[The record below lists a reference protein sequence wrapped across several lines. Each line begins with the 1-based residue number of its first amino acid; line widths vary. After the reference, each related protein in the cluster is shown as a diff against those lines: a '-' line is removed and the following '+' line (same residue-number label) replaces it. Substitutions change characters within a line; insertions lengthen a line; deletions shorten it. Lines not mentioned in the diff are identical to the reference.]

1 MGWNVYVTRL
11 LPKPGMDLLH
21 KHCEV
26 VDVNPHDRMLTRQE
40 FLDNIKG
47 RDGVI
52 TLLTERVDEEACQVA
67 DKTVIFANY
76 AVGFNN
82 VDVPTCTKHGIMVS
96 NTPGVLTEA
105 TSDMAWALLFAVA
118 RRIVESDKFLRAG
131 KYEGWAPMM
140 FRGGDIVG
148 KTLGICGAGRIG
160 TAMAMKSRGWN
171 MKVLYCD
178 LYRNELLEKE
188 LGARQVD
195 KETLFKESDFI
206 SLHVSLD
213 AGTKHYVGERELRMM
228 KPTAYLINT
237 SRGPVID
244 EQVLVH
250 ALREGWIAGA
260 GLDVYEY
267 EPLLMPGL
275 VGLDNAVICPHI
287 ASATY
292 KTRDDM
298 ATLAAENLIA
308 ALKGE
313 KPPTIVNPEVLNAPN
328 RRKVKG

>member
-1 MGWNVYVTRL
+1 MGWNIYVTRL
-11 LPKPGMDLLH
+11 LPKPGMDLLYEQ
-21 KHCEV
+21 CDV
-26 VDVNPHDRMLTRQE
+26 VDVNPNDRMLTRDE
-40 FLDNIKG
+40 FLENIKG

-52 TLLTERVDEEACQVA
+52 TLLTERVDQEACEVA
-67 DKTVIFANY
+67 NRTLIFANY

-82 VDVPTCTKHGIMVS
+82 IDVPTCTKNGIQVS

-105 TSDMAWALLFAVA
+105 TSDMAWALLFSLT

-140 FRGGDIVG
+140 YRGGDIVG

-160 TAMAMKSRGWN
+160 TSMAMKSRGWD

-178 LYRNELLEKE
+178 LYRNEKLEKD

-195 KETLFKESDFI
+195 KETLLKESDFI

-213 AGTKHYVGERELRMM
+213 PGTTHYIGEKELKLM

-237 SRGPVID
+237 SRGPVVD
-244 EQVLVH
+244 EQALVH
-250 ALREGWIAGA
+250 ALRAGWIAGD
-260 GLDVYEY
+260 GLDVFES
-267 EPLLMPGL
+267 EPLLTPGL

-287 ASATY
+287 ASATVQ
-292 KTRDDM
+292 TRNDM
-298 ATLAAENLIA
+298 ATLAAENLFA

-313 KPPTIVNPEVLNAPN
+313 KPPTIVNPEVLDAPN
-328 RRKVKG
+328 LRKLS

>member
-1 MGWNVYVTRL
+1 MGWNIFVTRL
-11 LPKPGMDLLH
+11 LPKPGMDLLYEQ
-21 KHCEV
+21 CDV
-26 VDVNPHDRMLTRQE
+26 VDVNPNDRMLTRDE

-52 TLLTERVDEEACQVA
+52 TLLTERVDQEACEVA
-67 DKTVIFANY
+67 DRNLIFANY

-82 VDVPTCTKHGIMVS
+82 IDVPTCTKYGIRVS

-105 TSDMAWALLFAVA
+105 TSDMAWALLFSLT

-140 FRGGDIVG
+140 YRGGDIVG

-160 TAMAMKSRGWN
+160 TSMAMKSRGWD

-178 LYRNELLEKE
+178 LYRNEKLEKD

-195 KETLFKESDFI
+195 KETLLKESDFI

-213 AGTKHYVGERELRMM
+213 PGTTHYIGEKELKMM

-237 SRGPVID
+237 SRGPVVD

-260 GLDVYEY
+260 GLDVFES
-267 EPLLMPGL
+267 EPLLTPGL
-275 VGLDNAVICPHI
+275 VGLDNVVICPHI
-287 ASATY
+287 ASATVQ
-292 KTRDDM
+292 TRNDM
-298 ATLAAENLIA
+298 ATLAAENLFA

-313 KPPTIVNPEVLNAPN
+313 KPPTIVNPEVLDAPN
-328 RRKVKG
+328 LRKRS

>member
-1 MGWNVYVTRL
+1 MGWNIFVTRL
-11 LPKPGMDLLH
+11 LPKPGMDLLYEQ
-21 KHCEV
+21 CDV
-26 VDVNPHDRMLTRQE
+26 VDVNPNDRMLTRDE

-52 TLLTERVDEEACQVA
+52 TLLTERVDQEACEVA
-67 DKTVIFANY
+67 DRTLIFANY

-82 VDVPTCTKHGIMVS
+82 IDVPTCTKYGIQVS

-105 TSDMAWALLFAVA
+105 TSDMAWALLFSLT

-131 KYEGWAPMM
+131 NYEGWAPMM
-140 FRGGDIVG
+140 YRGGDIVG

-160 TAMAMKSRGWN
+160 TSMAKKSRGWD

-178 LYRNELLEKE
+178 LYRNEKLEKD

-195 KETLFKESDFI
+195 KETLLKESDFI

-213 AGTKHYVGERELRMM
+213 PGTTHYIGEKELKMM

-237 SRGPVID
+237 SRGPVVD

-260 GLDVYEY
+260 GLDVFES
-267 EPLLMPGL
+267 EPLLTPGL
-275 VGLDNAVICPHI
+275 VGLDNVVICPHI
-287 ASATY
+287 ASATVQ
-292 KTRDDM
+292 TRNDM
-298 ATLAAENLIA
+298 ATLAAENLFA

-313 KPPTIVNPEVLNAPN
+313 KPPTIVNPEVLDAPN
-328 RRKVKG
+328 LRKLS

>member
-11 LPKPGMDLLH
+11 LPKPGMDLLY
-21 KHCEV
+21 KSCEV

-82 VDVPTCTKHGIMVS
+82 IDVPTCTKHGILVS
-96 NTPGVLTEA
+96 NTPGVLTDA
-105 TSDMAWALLFAVA
+105 TSDMAWALLFSVA

-140 FRGGDIVG
+140 YRGGDIVG

-160 TAMAMKSRGWN
+160 SAMAMKSRGWN

-178 LYRNELLEKE
+178 LYRNESLEKE
-188 LGARQVD
+188 LGAKQVD
-195 KETLFKESDFI
+195 KDTLLKESDFV

-213 AGTKHYVGERELRMM
+213 AGTKHYIGERELRMM
-228 KPTAYLINT
+228 KPTAYLVNT

-244 EQVLVH
+244 EQALVH

-260 GLDVYEY
+260 GLDVFEY

-275 VGLDNAVICPHI
+275 AGLDNAVICPHV
-287 ASATY
+287 ASATMQ
-292 KTRDDM
+292 TRDDM
-298 ATLAAENLIA
+298 ATLAAQNLIA

-313 KPPTIVNPEVLNAPN
+313 KPPTLVNADALNASN
-328 RRKVKG
+328 RRKVKK

>member
-1 MGWNVYVTRL
+1 MNWNIFVTRL
-11 LPKPGMDLLH
+11 LPKPGMDLLYEQ
-21 KHCEV
+21 CDV
-26 VDVNPHDRMLTRQE
+26 VDVNPNDRMLTRDE

-52 TLLTERVDEEACQVA
+52 TLLTERVDQEACEVA
-67 DKTVIFANY
+67 DRTLIFANY

-82 VDVPTCTKHGIMVS
+82 IDVPTCTKYGIQVS

-105 TSDMAWALLFAVA
+105 TSDMAWALLFSLT

-140 FRGGDIVG
+140 YRGGDIVG

-160 TAMAMKSRGWN
+160 TSMAMKSRGWD

-178 LYRNELLEKE
+178 LYRNEKLEKD

-195 KETLFKESDFI
+195 KETLLKESDFI

-213 AGTKHYVGERELRMM
+213 PGTTHYIGEKELKMM

-237 SRGPVID
+237 SRGPVVD

-260 GLDVYEY
+260 GLDVFES
-267 EPLLMPGL
+267 EPLLTPGL
-275 VGLDNAVICPHI
+275 VGLDNVVICPHI
-287 ASATY
+287 ASATVQ
-292 KTRDDM
+292 TRNDM
-298 ATLAAENLIA
+298 ATLAAENLFA

-313 KPPTIVNPEVLNAPN
+313 KPPTIVNPEVLDAPN
-328 RRKVKG
+328 LRKLS

>member
-1 MGWNVYVTRL
+1 MGWNIYVTRL
-11 LPKPGMDLLH
+11 LPKPGMDLLYEQ
-21 KHCEV
+21 CDV
-26 VDVNPHDRMLTRQE
+26 VDVNPNDRMLTREE
-40 FLDNIKG
+40 FLENIKG

-52 TLLTERVDEEACQVA
+52 TLLTERVDQEACEVA
-67 DKTVIFANY
+67 DRTLIFANY

-82 VDVPTCTKHGIMVS
+82 IDVPTCTKNGIQVS
-96 NTPGVLTEA
+96 NTPDVLTDA
-105 TSDMAWALLFAVA
+105 TSDMAWALLFSLT

-140 FRGGDIVG
+140 YRGGDIVG

-160 TAMAMKSRGWN
+160 TSMARKSRGWD

-178 LYRNELLEKE
+178 LYRNEKLEKD

-195 KETLFKESDFI
+195 KETLLKESDFI

-213 AGTKHYVGERELRMM
+213 PGTTHYIGEKELKLM

-237 SRGPVID
+237 SRGPVVD

-260 GLDVYEY
+260 GLDVFES
-267 EPLLMPGL
+267 EPLLTPGL
-275 VGLDNAVICPHI
+275 VGLDNVVICPHI
-287 ASATY
+287 ASATVQ
-292 KTRDDM
+292 TRNDM
-298 ATLAAENLIA
+298 ATLAAENLFA

-313 KPPTIVNPEVLNAPN
+313 KPPTIVNPEVLDAPN
-328 RRKVKG
+328 LRKLS